1 MKLVILDRDG
11 VVNRDSDQYIKSIS
25 EWVPLPGALEAVAR
39 LTNAGYTIAIA
50 SNQSGLARGLF
61 DVDTLN
67 RIHQTLRLC
76 VAALGGRIDLIAFCP
91 HGPADQCQCRK
102 PLPGLLEE
110 IARRFAISLEGVP
123 MIGDALRDLEAAR
136 RVGAWPILVRTG
148 KGAQTAAELPPA
160 FQDTVIA
167 ADLAGAVDLILSGA
181 GPR

>member
-1 MKLVILDRDG
+1 
-11 VVNRDSDQYIKSIS
+11 
-25 EWVPLPGALEAVAR
+25 
-39 LTNAGYTIAIA
+39 
-50 SNQSGLARGLF
+50 
-61 DVDTLN
+61 
-67 RIHQTLRLC
+67 
-76 VAALGGRIDLIAFCP
+76 
-91 HGPADQCQCRK
+91 
-102 PLPGLLEE
+102 
-110 IARRFAISLEGVP
+110 